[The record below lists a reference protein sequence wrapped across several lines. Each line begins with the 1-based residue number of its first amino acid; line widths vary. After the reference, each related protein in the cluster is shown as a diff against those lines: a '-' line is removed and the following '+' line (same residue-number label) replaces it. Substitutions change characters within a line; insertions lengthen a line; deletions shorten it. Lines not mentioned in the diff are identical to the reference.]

1 MSEIYPQVSAVEDR
15 VSDLES
21 SLSRLSRRVDGLER
35 SVMDAISEL
44 QQTVDTFVTEY
55 RRDRTVQNAYNELT
69 EAKSELEQSFGRYK
83 EVRELAADI
92 IFIVDSGYIRRSVIV
107 DATERLAIRTP
118 RYWLAPAVVAVAA
131 WLKDDEG
138 LYLDSISSALNLDP
152 GKTALFMILL
162 LRHQERA
169 GAMRE
174 WIGRYLAGLE
184 PTNLPTDFAVILE
197 AVSGGTLAPGSA
209 PQLAR
214 RMQEWYKNASSSRDV
229 EAGEIGQWEQNL
241 LTLAAAGN
249 YEEEFPVLARS
260 SPTWEL
266 LRKRHEANTA
276 IEAADH
282 YFRNRFGDG
291 AEVPADLDGRI
302 SNLLKHLAEDPD
314 AEEDQIL
321 RKIRRA
327 EAVIDTRDDAVAQ
340 RRVAAD
346 EADRSR
352 ALNILSLVTRAAFP
366 GGRRQAPTMTELLAI
381 MLSKRFISEAAKN
394 TQNKH
399 QRFDSVQIT
408 LGKRRGTY
416 SCATAAE
423 VTPDALRR
431 QAEDVAEELA
441 GEIDYEVSQRG
452 KRLRRRASGWL
463 VTAGVVSCGLLAAAF
478 SGPVTSSRAIFF
490 QVLAFVTLGSGILNR
505 FPLLRRRLR
514 SITDGGQQEKSS
526 IERTLHQVSNEMAGL
541 FSQER
546 RSRDLLPELQDY
558 LHRLSADDVAR
569 AARLAVQPPQI
580 LALPVPLD
588 DEMPDD
594 ADSDEGNEDR
604 YARGFPEWT
613 PQPPTG
619 ARQRPGRRP
628 TF

>member
-1 MSEIYPQVSAVEDR
+1 MTHSKQFGQRAKLQVYGNGAMLVGFGLDEQLRETVEVHCYYTTGFLIRLRRAPSPALDALRQAGSVQPQLG
-15 VSDLES
+15 SDPIRALHPLIS
-21 SLSRLSRRVDGLER
+21 SLYTQFTALALELDER
-35 SVMDAISEL
+35 
-44 QQTVDTFVTEY
+44 
-55 RRDRTVQNAYNELT
+55 
-69 EAKSELEQSFGRYK
+69 
-83 EVRELAADI
+83 
-92 IFIVDSGYIRRSVIV
+92 RRSVIV

-276 IEAADH
+276 IEAADQ

-302 SNLLKHLAEDPD
+302 SNLLMHLAEDPD

-366 GGRRQAPTMTELLAI
+366 GGRRQAPTMT
-381 MLSKRFISEAAKN
+381 
-394 TQNKH
+394 
-399 QRFDSVQIT
+399 
-408 LGKRRGTY
+408 
-416 SCATAAE
+416 SCW
-423 VTPDALRR
+423 R
-431 QAEDVAEELA
+431 
-441 GEIDYEVSQRG
+441 
-452 KRLRRRASGWL
+452 
-463 VTAGVVSCGLLAAAF
+463 SC
-478 SGPVTSSRAIFF
+478 
-490 QVLAFVTLGSGILNR
+490 
-505 FPLLRRRLR
+505 
-514 SITDGGQQEKSS
+514 
-526 IERTLHQVSNEMAGL
+526 
-541 FSQER
+541 
-546 RSRDLLPELQDY
+546 
-558 LHRLSADDVAR
+558 
-569 AARLAVQPPQI
+569 
-580 LALPVPLD
+580 
-588 DEMPDD
+588 
-594 ADSDEGNEDR
+594 
-604 YARGFPEWT
+604 
-613 PQPPTG
+613 
-619 ARQRPGRRP
+619 
-628 TF
+628 

>member
-1 MSEIYPQVSAVEDR
+1 
-15 VSDLES
+15 
-21 SLSRLSRRVDGLER
+21 
-35 SVMDAISEL
+35 MDAIGEL

-55 RRDRTVQNAYNELT
+55 RRDRTVQNADNELT

-276 IEAADH
+276 IEAADQ

-291 AEVPADLDGRI
+291 AEVPANLDGRI

-327 EAVIDTRDDAVAQ
+327 EAVIDTRDDTVAQ

-381 MLSKRFISEAAKN
+381 MLSKRFISEAAEN

-416 SCATAAE
+416 SCVTAAE

-441 GEIDYEVSQRG
+441 GEIEVGVLAQSPSRSRG
-452 KRLRRRASGWL
+452 RRPHRRRPIDTGAAGKVAPVGPALRAVDAAADAQTATMLPRPFRIEDLETTRPWTVRENRRQIRSAVGGGTGANVVRRRPADVDLRRRTGTAAVNRGPVARWPRSRTELARRCGPLSRRSCASITCITGIMP
-463 VTAGVVSCGLLAAAF
+463 AGGVV
-478 SGPVTSSRAIFF
+478 I
-490 QVLAFVTLGSGILNR
+490 
-505 FPLLRRRLR
+505 
-514 SITDGGQQEKSS
+514 
-526 IERTLHQVSNEMAGL
+526 
-541 FSQER
+541 
-546 RSRDLLPELQDY
+546 
-558 LHRLSADDVAR
+558 
-569 AARLAVQPPQI
+569 
-580 LALPVPLD
+580 
-588 DEMPDD
+588 
-594 ADSDEGNEDR
+594 
-604 YARGFPEWT
+604 
-613 PQPPTG
+613 
-619 ARQRPGRRP
+619 
-628 TF
+628 